1 MGGVVAVIAAL
12 SLLGWVFDLE
22 IFKGFHGAVAMNPVT
37 ALLLILS
44 AGALLL
50 LRNETGLSHPLARV
64 FAVIVLLGG
73 SVVCLRYVTE
83 ADFMPDRWLFR
94 AKLDQGRISN
104 QMAPNTAVAF
114 ILTSAALLT
123 FRKETRKGFCP
134 AQVFILL
141 TAILAL
147 TALIGY
153 TYRELVLYQ
162 IGPHIPMALNTAVC
176 FALLSIAM
184 LCARPDRGIM
194 QVLTSDT
201 AGGETARRLLPTAVL
216 IPMLIGAIRLMGE
229 RKHLFTLEEG
239 VALFVVASIILFAL
253 LIWWNARQL
262 YRSDL
267 ERQRSETRLKLQY
280 TTTRVLSESATAKEA
295 IAGVLKV
302 ICETLDWQTGGM
314 WEVDKRSNF
323 INCIEFWGKPG
334 REFEEFETISRQST
348 FPPGTGLPGRVWA
361 AAQTVWIEDVVPDK
375 NFPRAPIAR
384 RVGLHSAFGF
394 PIQSGGEVIGVM
406 EFFTRDIERPDEQ
419 LLQLFGA
426 IGAQIGQ
433 FMERNRMEQALRDSE
448 ALYHSLVET
457 LPVNILRKDL
467 KGRITFGNKR
477 YAETM
482 GRPVGELI
490 GKTDFD
496 LFPPDLAKKYVND
509 DRRVIE
515 SGQIFEDIEAH
526 RRAGWE
532 QYYMQVIKAPVFDAR
547 GKVIGTQVI
556 FWDVTARKRA
566 EQALET
572 TAAEL
577 ARSNRELEQFAYVA
591 SHDLQEPLRM
601 VAAYTQLLQ
610 RRYKE
615 KLDKEAN
622 EFISYAVD
630 GAMRMQKLIQDLLTY
645 SRVGTRTEPF
655 EAIDTGKALDT
666 AIANLH
672 VAITESGATITHDP
686 MPRVCGDLVQLIQLF
701 QNLLSNAIKFHGT
714 ELPRIHVGVQ
724 ARDLN
729 WVFSVHDNG
738 IGIDPQYFR
747 RIFVIFQR
755 LHAQHE
761 YPGTGIGLA
770 VCKKIVE
777 RHHGRIWVESEPG
790 QGTTFY
796 FALPVD
802 EPPGRRD
809 EGLGQSQKV
818 A

>member
-1 MGGVVAVIAAL
+1 L
-12 SLLGWVFDLE
+12 
-22 IFKGFHGAVAMNPVT
+22 HG
-37 ALLLILS
+37 
-44 AGALLL
+44 
-50 LRNETGLSHPLARV
+50 
-64 FAVIVLLGG
+64 
-73 SVVCLRYVTE
+73 
-83 ADFMPDRWLFR
+83 
-94 AKLDQGRISN
+94 
-104 QMAPNTAVAF
+104 
-114 ILTSAALLT
+114 
-123 FRKETRKGFCP
+123 
-134 AQVFILL
+134 
-141 TAILAL
+141 
-147 TALIGY
+147 
-153 TYRELVLYQ
+153 
-162 IGPHIPMALNTAVC
+162 
-176 FALLSIAM
+176 
-184 LCARPDRGIM
+184 
-194 QVLTSDT
+194 
-201 AGGETARRLLPTAVL
+201 
-216 IPMLIGAIRLMGE
+216 
-229 RKHLFTLEEG
+229 
-239 VALFVVASIILFAL
+239 
-253 LIWWNARQL
+253 
-262 YRSDL
+262 
-267 ERQRSETRLKLQY
+267 
-280 TTTRVLSESATAKEA
+280 
-295 IAGVLKV
+295 
-302 ICETLDWQTGGM
+302 
-314 WEVDKRSNF
+314 
-323 INCIEFWGKPG
+323 
-334 REFEEFETISRQST
+334 
-348 FPPGTGLPGRVWA
+348 
-361 AAQTVWIEDVVPDK
+361 
-375 NFPRAPIAR
+375 
-384 RVGLHSAFGF
+384 AFGF

-406 EFFTRDIERPDEQ
+406 ELFTRDIERPDEQ

-482 GRPVGELI
+482 GRPIGELI

-566 EQALET
+566 EQALEK

-701 QNLLSNAIKFHGT
+701 QNLLSNAIKFRGT
-714 ELPRIHVGVQ
+714 EPPRIHVGVQ
-724 ARDLN
+724 TRDLN
-729 WVFSVHDNG
+729 WVFSVQDNG

-755 LHAQHE
+755 LHTQHE

-802 EPPGRRD
+802 ELPGRRD
-809 EGLGQSQKV
+809 EHLSQSQKV